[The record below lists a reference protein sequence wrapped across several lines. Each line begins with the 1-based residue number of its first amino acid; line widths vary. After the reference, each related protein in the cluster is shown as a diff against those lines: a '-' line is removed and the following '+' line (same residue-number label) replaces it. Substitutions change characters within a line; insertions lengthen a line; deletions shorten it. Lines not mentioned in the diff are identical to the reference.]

1 VAFPDPSALGGD
13 AEGMRTGS
21 PAAGLALP
29 LLCLV
34 ISPVQAVAIQLP
46 ILIAQDFVSVWAY
59 RRNMHKTNFLYCLP
73 GTMVGIAIGA
83 VLATSVSPSAV
94 QLMVGMIASSFVL
107 MSRPRKGQDDTPT
120 QPALLK
126 ASLWSTVAGF
136 TSFIAN
142 AGGPPMQ
149 VYLMPQK
156 LAPAVF
162 AGTMSVLFGIV
173 NWVKIGV
180 LFGLGQISTPNL
192 ATSAALLPVAVGAPV
207 APASPAMRC
216 ICFSRAA
223 ASAAA
228 AAASLFFLSSSSRRL
243 SAASSLRFCSASLSA
258 SRAFSA
264 SFSASF
270 FFFSFS
276 MAICAS
282 GSGCTT
288 GGFGGAGGGSTR
300 GWGWGGGSG
309 STARGATC

>member
-1 VAFPDPSALGGD
+1 MITDWHFYLAAIPAVMLQGMAKGGFS
-13 AEGMRTGS
+13 GMG
-21 PAAGLALP
+21 GLALP

-59 RRNMHKTNFLYCLP
+59 RRNLHKTNFLYCLP
-73 GTMVGIAIGA
+73 GTMVGIAIGG

-94 QLMVGMIASSFVL
+94 QLMVGIIASSFVL

-162 AGTMSVLFGIV
+162 AGTMSVLFA
-173 NWVKIGV
+173 
-180 LFGLGQISTPNL
+180 LGQLSTPNL
-192 ATSAALLPVAVGAPV
+192 ATSAALLPVAITAT
-207 APASPAMRC
+207 
-216 ICFSRAA
+216 
-223 ASAAA
+223 
-228 AAASLFFLSSSSRRL
+228 FLGVFMVRRL
-243 SAASSLRFCSASLSA
+243 SGAKFYPII
-258 SRAFSA
+258 RALTF
-264 SFSASF
+264 
-270 FFFSFS
+270 
-276 MAICAS
+276 IV
-282 GSGCTT
+282 GLKLIYD
-288 GGFGGAGGGSTR
+288 
-300 GWGWGGGSG
+300 
-309 STARGATC
+309 GATGLMAS

>member
-1 VAFPDPSALGGD
+1 MITDWHFYLAAIPAVMLQGMAKGGFS
-13 AEGMRTGS
+13 GMG
-21 PAAGLALP
+21 GLALP

-59 RRNMHKTNFLYCLP
+59 RRNLHRTNFFYCLP
-73 GTMVGIAIGA
+73 GTMVGIAIGG

-94 QLMVGMIASSFVL
+94 QLMVGIIASSFVL
-107 MSRPRKGQDDTPT
+107 MSRPRKGQDETPA

-192 ATSAALLPVAVGAPV
+192 ATSAALLPVA
-207 APASPAMRC
+207 
-216 ICFSRAA
+216 IAA
-223 ASAAA
+223 T
-228 AAASLFFLSSSSRRL
+228 FLGVFMVRRL
-243 SAASSLRFCSASLSA
+243 SGAKFYPII
-258 SRAFSA
+258 RALTFLVGLKL
-264 SFSASF
+264 
-270 FFFSFS
+270 
-276 MAICAS
+276 IYD
-282 GSGCTT
+282 GTT
-288 GGFGGAGGGSTR
+288 GLMAS
-300 GWGWGGGSG
+300 
-309 STARGATC
+309 

>member
-1 VAFPDPSALGGD
+1 MITDWHFYLAAVPAVMLQGMAKGGFS
-13 AEGMRTGS
+13 GMG
-21 PAAGLALP
+21 GLALP

-59 RRNMHKTNFLYCLP
+59 RRNMDKTNFLYCLP

-94 QLMVGMIASSFVL
+94 QLMVGLIAASFVL
-107 MSRPRKGQDDTPT
+107 MSRPRKGKDETPA

-180 LFGLGQISTPNL
+180 LFSLGQLSTPNL
-192 ATSAALLPVAVGAPV
+192 STSAALLPVAVGAT
-207 APASPAMRC
+207 
-216 ICFSRAA
+216 
-223 ASAAA
+223 
-228 AAASLFFLSSSSRRL
+228 FLGVFMVRRL
-243 SAASSLRFCSASLSA
+243 SGAKFYPVI
-258 SRAFSA
+258 RALTF
-264 SFSASF
+264 
-270 FFFSFS
+270 
-276 MAICAS
+276 MVGLKLIYD
-282 GSGCTT
+282 G
-288 GGFGGAGGGSTR
+288 
-300 GWGWGGGSG
+300 
-309 STARGATC
+309 ARGLLVL